1 MWCLSLVYDA
11 VLTQMV
17 LINFSFSFSSGAV
30 LPGRFF
36 RGGEKMFQ
44 DSVLSDPYLLYKFP
58 VEINADRSR
67 HNLQLEMPA
76 GKGLSVDIG
85 LERQRG

>member
-1 MWCLSLVYDA
+1 
-11 VLTQMV
+11 
-17 LINFSFSFSSGAV
+17 
-30 LPGRFF
+30 
-36 RGGEKMFQ
+36 MFQ
-44 DSVLSDPYLLYKFP
+44 DSVLSDPYLLYKFS

>member
-1 MWCLSLVYDA
+1 
-11 VLTQMV
+11 
-17 LINFSFSFSSGAV
+17 
-30 LPGRFF
+30 
-36 RGGEKMFQ
+36 MFQ
-44 DSVLSDPYLLYKFP
+44 DSVLSDPYLLYKFS

-76 GKGLSVDIG
+76 GKWLSVDIG